1 MISLFTKE
9 MNVPDKIFILP
20 IWLLKLLGLFMP
32 LMKEMPEMMYQYD
45 RDYVFDSYKFN
56 ESFNFTPT
64 TYQQGVKETIA
75 QTRG

>member
-9 MNVPDKIFILP
+9 MNVADTIFVLP
-20 IWLLKLLGLFMP
+20 MWLLKLLGLFMP

-45 RDYVFDSYKFN
+45 RDYVFDSSKFQDH
-56 ESFNFTPT
+56 FNFLPT

-75 QTRG
+75 QTMT